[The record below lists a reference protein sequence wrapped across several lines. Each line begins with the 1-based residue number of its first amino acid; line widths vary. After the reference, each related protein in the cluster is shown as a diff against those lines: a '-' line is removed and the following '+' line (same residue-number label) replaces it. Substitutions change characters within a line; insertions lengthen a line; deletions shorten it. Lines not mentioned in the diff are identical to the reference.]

1 MTSHV
6 SNDAFLFI
14 QACQVGDPVQVQ
26 RLLEAGASVYVEADP
41 APSDYPDLWNPPN
54 PWENQPWSHA
64 IPLFVAVGSGSL
76 ACVQLLLAAGADPN
90 VRDKQGATP
99 IMHAPN
105 WAICQQLVAAG
116 ADPQA
121 VDYDGRDVLQHW
133 VSLPAGESQVAI
145 ADLQAV
151 VALGLEVN
159 AVLKYENWTRLFIA
173 AFDQNA
179 EAIERLL
186 RLGADVSLG
195 RPPLSGL
202 CWHGN
207 QEYSETIARGMA
219 LLITAGCEVNAT
231 DAAGDTLL
239 HNAASGYAHAVNE
252 ECYNSSSDG
261 VNVTAVLTLLQ
272 HGANPD
278 PVGSGGYTPLMR
290 AAEECS
296 VAAVEALLEAG
307 ADPARR
313 NQEGLTARDII
324 ANQIT
329 ILTQAQENPDSD
341 EETRSYFESNLA
353 QAIACREVLDLA
365 VSN

>member
-6 SNDAFLFI
+6 SHDACLLI

-26 RLLEAGASVYVEADP
+26 RLIEAGASVHPAADP
-41 APSDYPDLWNPPN
+41 APSDYPDFWNPPN
-54 PWENQPWSHA
+54 PWEQQPWSHA

-90 VRDKQGATP
+90 VRDKQGMTP
-99 IMHAPN
+99 IMHASN

-121 VDYDGRDVLQHW
+121 VDYNGRDVLQHW
-133 VSLPAGESQVAI
+133 VSLPAADAPMAI

-159 AVLKYENWTRLFIA
+159 AVLKYENWTRLFVA

-186 RLGADVSLG
+186 RLGTDVSLG

-207 QEYSETIARGMA
+207 QAYSEAIARGMA
-219 LLITAGCEVNAT
+219 LLIAAGCDVNAT

-239 HNAASGYAHAVNE
+239 HNAALGYAHAMDE
-252 ECYNSSSDG
+252 ACYHSSSDG

-290 AAEECS
+290 TAEECS
-296 VAAVEALLEAG
+296 VAAVETLLKAG
-307 ADPARR
+307 AGPTRR
-313 NQEGLTARDII
+313 NHEELTA
-324 ANQIT
+324 
-329 ILTQAQENPDSD
+329 
-341 EETRSYFESNLA
+341 
-353 QAIACREVLDLA
+353 
-365 VSN
+365 